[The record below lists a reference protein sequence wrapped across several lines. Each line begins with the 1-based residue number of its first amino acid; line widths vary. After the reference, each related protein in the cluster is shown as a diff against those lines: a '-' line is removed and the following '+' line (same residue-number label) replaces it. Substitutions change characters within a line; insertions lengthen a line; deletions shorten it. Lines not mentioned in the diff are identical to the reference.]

1 MPATQLCQ
9 HGETTEPYW
18 LLEQSVWQ
26 GSGGSFYNSHTTGD
40 EDISSSSSSGA
51 TTLLLDSLL
60 NTPASSNGNNLLL
73 PHNNLAAT
81 GSSSEEVDIIS
92 SSSEQLLQTP
102 LLSTAAPLTSSQFS
116 STSKLQLDDMIP
128 SIGGANNN
136 SVMPGSSTTNNATTT
151 TTSAGT
157 MTTSHLNSST
167 VVTPT
172 IGAAVGALLPMLA
185 MAEQEP
191 LLQSLGDAW
200 LSGLWLWLHANAVA
214 TDFSTVV
221 SRVPGGFLQL
231 VFGFPV
237 NKTLPK
243 VNAFSAA
250 LASLPPLSLNEH
262 YATLRLWRFAEL
274 PSEISF
280 LVVALYRAFWRGR
293 KALVARGGDQANN
306 NILQQGSRI
315 DSHYMGKSFRRLQ
328 LKLADRPLEKQYRV
342 ALDVMTHVEMLTV
355 IGDPSSANI

>member
-1 MPATQLCQ
+1 MPQLQESTSFLWPWVAADSCYQPNGLQEEQDLLLLQ
-9 HGETTEPYW
+9 HQLQLQQQQPPLPSSYE
-18 LLEQSVWQ
+18 SV
-26 GSGGSFYNSHTTGD
+26 SSNS
-40 EDISSSSSSGA
+40 S
-51 TTLLLDSLL
+51 TLLLDSLL
-60 NTPASSNGNNLLL
+60 
-73 PHNNLAAT
+73 AT
-81 GSSSEEVDIIS
+81 SSSCDDQENK
-92 SSSEQLLQTP
+92 
-102 LLSTAAPLTSSQFS
+102 TSSQFS
-116 STSKLQLDDMIP
+116 SKLPD
-128 SIGGANNN
+128 
-136 SVMPGSSTTNNATTT
+136 SS
-151 TTSAGT
+151 
-157 MTTSHLNSST
+157 
-167 VVTPT
+167 P
-172 IGAAVGALLPMLA
+172 AAALLPMLA

-200 LSGLWLWLHANAVA
+200 LSGLWLWLHANAVPVA
-214 TDFSTVV
+214 TDYSAVV

-250 LASLPPLSLNEH
+250 LASLPPLTLNEH

-293 KALVARGGDQANN
+293 KALVARGDITEG
-306 NILQQGSRI
+306 RI

-355 IGDPSSANI
+355 IGDPSGANI